1 MTDGQRD
8 QALASIFGQE
18 ALKGFNI
25 YANEGSDALRDLEGN
40 LRNSEGAANDM
51 AGTMQDNLNGALTEL
66 KSAFEEIMISLGEA
80 LLPAIRKVVGWLQQ
94 LADWFNGLSDSTKST
109 IATFGG
115 VAAVFEL
122 VGGSTLIFMICR
134 V

>member
-1 MTDGQRD
+1 EVAIGDQTVALYDSEGQMRDMTDIMGDLIGATDGMTDGQRD

-25 YANEGSDALRDLEGN
+25 YANEGSDAVRDLEGN

-66 KSAFEEIMISLGEA
+66 KSAFEEILISRSEE
-80 LLPAIRKVVGWLQQ
+80 RRVGN
-94 LADWFNGLSDSTKST
+94 AMT
-109 IATFGG
+109 A
-115 VAAVFEL
+115 
-122 VGGSTLIFMICR
+122 R
-134 V
+134 